1 MAYRRDDREQQQP
14 RRAPVMTREDVSQL
28 LRKSFPKFN
37 RISAADEK
45 HGLVVLQASKEASFA
60 IQRFVNDNRLLECW
74 PDSVRDAY
82 ENCAMIGLSLNPA
95 LQYAAIIPTWI
106 KDRQRYEAQLWPM
119 YRGFIKLATDTGLIT
134 SVEVENVYAA
144 DTFNLIKR
152 TNRTE
157 IEHKIAHTVKRNTDE
172 NPYFGTYVITRLVN
186 DPDRPLVEWVPV
198 DDIDKAKRSSKNYD
212 PTKPDCVWVKWEDE
226 MRRKVAIKRA
236 QKYWPKT
243 DGRAHERLAQAVQL
257 DNVLEGAEPGRDRE
271 KPVDVTPPPAPKKI
285 TKEQAEELTKLAT
298 AKRLNIAKVC
308 AVYFLD
314 KIEDLPA
321 KLFGEV
327 KDRIEAAGKVAAEK
341 QKGNKGG
348 EPQREPGSDDEQP
361 PADVTD
367 EMRKGGRW

>member
-1 MAYRRDDREQQQP
+1 MTRDD
-14 RRAPVMTREDVSQL
+14 VSTL

-37 RISAADEK
+37 RISATDEK

-60 IQRFVNDNRLLECW
+60 IQRIINDNRLLECW

-119 YRGFIKLATDTGLIT
+119 YRGFIKLATDTGLIL

-144 DTFNLIKR
+144 DSFKLIKR

-157 IEHKIAHTVKRNTDE
+157 IEHTIAHTVKRNTEE

-186 DPDRPLVEWVPV
+186 DPERPLVEWVPA
-198 DDIDKAKRSSKNYD
+198 DDVEKAKLSSKNYD
-212 PTKPDCVWVKWEDE
+212 PAEPLKGVWGKWEDE

-257 DNVLEGAEPGRDRE
+257 DNTLEGAEPGRERE
-271 KPVDVTPPPAPKKI
+271 KPLDVKPEPAQKKI
-285 TKEQAEELTKLAT
+285 TKEQAEELTAMAT
-298 AKRLNIAKVC
+298 AVRLKIDKVC
-308 AVYFLD
+308 AVYFID

-321 KLFGEV
+321 KLFNEV
-327 KDRIEAAGKVAAEK
+327 KNRIEAAGKVAAEK
-341 QKGNKGG
+341 QKGNKPAKD
-348 EPQREPGSDDEQP
+348 EPPAREPGADDEPP
-361 PADVTD
+361 PAQ
-367 EMRKGGRW
+367 GGRW